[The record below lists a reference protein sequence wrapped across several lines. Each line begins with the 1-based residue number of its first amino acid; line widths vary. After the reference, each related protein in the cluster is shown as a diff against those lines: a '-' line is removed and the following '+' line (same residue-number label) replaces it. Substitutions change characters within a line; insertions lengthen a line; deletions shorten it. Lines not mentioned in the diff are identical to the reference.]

1 MEKAVVNLEEE
12 RPSRSAQ
19 GIHFLVF
26 NNSAQNLPI
35 KIKEFSMMCKE
46 TRSLIKS
53 KLKYFR
59 YTTSPTIHTVINFLT
74 RKITW

>member
-12 RPSRSAQ
+12 RPSRSTQ
-19 GIHFLVF
+19 GIYFLIF

-59 YTTSPTIHTVINFLT
+59 YTHVPHYPHGN
-74 RKITW
+74 